1 MNQSSIVDRKAWSS
15 DRTNFDRNLAVI
27 IGIDDYEGTKI
38 SKLST
43 PVSDATALADLLE
56 KKFGYDNVRRLIN
69 ADASLAGLKTLF
81 NKTLPHEL
89 KPTESDRLIVYFA
102 GHGVPKNSDEGPTGY
117 LVPHNAESGKEET
130 FLPMTDVWAALEKLE
145 CHHLLIILDCCF
157 AGQFRWASSRKLT
170 VVWDEI
176 HREHYD
182 RFIRYPAW
190 QVITSSAHDQEALD
204 QVKLSQDNRGTE
216 GNTKHSPFALALIEA
231 LRDGSADYTKDGV
244 ITSQELIVY
253 LEERIAE
260 LSKERQVP
268 GLYPLNRK
276 YDKGQ
281 FIFVKPG
288 FNRENL
294 TSAPKLNPEKN
305 PYRGLN
311 SFEEQHA
318 NFFFGRD
325 KLIDELRDRLVNSP
339 NNFPLIAVLGVSGS
353 GKSSLVKAGLVPKL
367 RKQSDKKWYILEP
380 MRPLVS
386 T

>member
-1 MNQSSIVDRKAWSS
+1 M
-15 DRTNFDRNLAVI
+15 
-27 IGIDDYEGTKI
+27 
-38 SKLST
+38 
-43 PVSDATALADLLE
+43 
-56 KKFGYDNVRRLIN
+56 
-69 ADASLAGLKTLF
+69 
-81 NKTLPHEL
+81 
-89 KPTESDRLIVYFA
+89 
-102 GHGVPKNSDEGPTGY
+102 
-117 LVPHNAESGKEET
+117 
-130 FLPMTDVWAALEKLE
+130 
-145 CHHLLIILDCCF
+145 
-157 AGQFRWASSRKLT
+157 
-170 VVWDEI
+170 
-176 HREHYD
+176 
-182 RFIRYPAW
+182 
-190 QVITSSAHDQEALD
+190 
-204 QVKLSQDNRGTE
+204 
-216 GNTKHSPFALALIEA
+216 
-231 LRDGSADYTKDGV
+231 